1 MGYVVCAVTEKGG
14 SGKSTFVTNMAVQW
28 QAMNKRVLVLDL
40 DPQRSV
46 ATWSQ
51 VRAVS
56 EEALP
61 GVEVAYIE
69 GNMLGKILAN
79 LRNDYDM
86 VWLDVPGADN
96 GLLRMALM
104 QADLAVIP
112 STVGGF
118 DFLTS
123 SHTLGLVREAQQL
136 RSELPGMT
144 PLKSAFFLNKTRKG
158 SIGARGL
165 KNHFD
170 EHLDGITLCKS
181 ELGFLD
187 DFWGAAQAG
196 LGVVEFNRS
205 GSAAKQVRAL
215 AEEIQTIAAMEASR

>member
-28 QAMNKRVLVLDL
+28 QATGKRVLVLDL

-51 VRAVS
+51 VRSTS
-56 EEALP
+56 EEAIP

-69 GNMLGKILAN
+69 GNTLGKILGN
-79 LRNDYDM
+79 LKDDYDV

-96 GLLRMALM
+96 GLLRMSLM

-123 SHTLGLVREAQQL
+123 SHTLNLICEAQQL
-136 RSELPGMT
+136 RAELPGMT

-158 SIGARGL
+158 SVGARGL
-165 KNHFD
+165 KSHFD
-170 EHLDGITLCKS
+170 DHLQGITLCTS
-181 ELGFLD
+181 EFGFLD
-187 DFWGAAQAG
+187 DFWGAAQSG
-196 LGVVEFNRS
+196 LGVVEFNKK
-205 GSAAKQVRAL
+205 GAAAKQVRAL
-215 AEEIQTIAAMEASR
+215 AKEIESIAMEGAS